1 MVIIFFTV
9 NKGTINEEKHNF
21 AKHLKENVL
30 NGIDQLTVKEI
41 NLNNMMKELVN
52 DNLDTLFK
60 LNDDL
65 IRDEQEIES
74 FLKSL
79 EKQLSSLN
87 SNPLQIKFR
96 GTLLE
101 PKKAITEFT
110 WDEGKYPNRSK
121 TISDI
126 MHKINEK
133 YAETRKTIK
142 AKTDDYNNSLNEL
155 KAKKKGQNDALNLM
169 KQDYRDLVIKSKSE
183 MKNTD
188 YLCTM
193 LCFVPHGSEKH
204 FLDEYMKLVDGFVVP
219 YSALRID
226 RGEDEKMQLY
236 RVIIMK
242 HVKDDFKTQC
252 QGKLRIPCREYNEEE
267 LSKKPMEEKEI
278 EKFGEKYQSLLVEG
292 ELNNSYCISN
302 INLTISRG
310 SKLDRLSYIK
320 VGIYPCV
327 NNTEN
332 NNHCKSREV
341 IDQHISGTFLTL
353 LVKDIGLDPSNYSDP
368 VIPIFKE
375 IRTTLD
381 KSFFRDLILYFGIT
395 EIQTDEGLLTENIHK
410 ENYINFIKS
419 HQNIYYRDVVNY
431 YNGETMGEIQFKIGD
446 DIRIQKSL

>member
-9 NKGTINEEKHNF
+9 NKGTIPEDKRNF

-30 NGIDQLTVKEI
+30 RGIEQLTVKEI

-74 FLKSL
+74 FLKAL
-79 EKQLSSLN
+79 EKQLATLN
-87 SNPLQIKFR
+87 SNPVQIKFR

-133 YAETRKTIK
+133 YTETRKTIK
-142 AKTDDYNNSLNEL
+142 AKTDDYNNSLNDL
-155 KAKKKGQNDALNLM
+155 KMKKKGQNDALNLM

-183 MKNTD
+183 MKTTD

-193 LCFVPHGSEKH
+193 LCFVPSGSEKN
-204 FLDEYMKLVDGFVVP
+204 FLNTYMKLADGLVVP

-236 RVIIMK
+236 RVIVMK
-242 HVKDDFKTQC
+242 HIKDDFKVQC
-252 QGKLRIPCREYNEEE
+252 QSQLRIACREYDEEE

-278 EKFGEKYQSLLVEG
+278 EKLSNESTTKKHDLERHAESGYSEVFYALLHLKYLRLYVESCLKYTSG
-292 ELNNSYCISN
+292 DYYSVMVYVPKDKEQKLISIMIKTFNDTKEQGWYGTKEELKENE
-302 INLTISRG
+302 
-310 SKLDRLSYIK
+310 DF
-320 VGIYPCV
+320 YPF
-327 NNTEN
+327 
-332 NNHCKSREV
+332 
-341 IDQHISGTFLTL
+341 I
-353 LVKDIGLDPSNYSDP
+353 LVKISVPSS
-368 VIPIFKE
+368 
-375 IRTTLD
+375 
-381 KSFFRDLILYFGIT
+381 IL
-395 EIQTDEGLLTENIHK
+395 K
-410 ENYINFIKS
+410 
-419 HQNIYYRDVVNY
+419 
-431 YNGETMGEIQFKIGD
+431 
-446 DIRIQKSL
+446 

>member
-1 MVIIFFTV
+1 
-9 NKGTINEEKHNF
+9 
-21 AKHLKENVL
+21 
-30 NGIDQLTVKEI
+30 
-41 NLNNMMKELVN
+41 MMKELVN

-65 IRDEQEIES
+65 IKDEQEIES

-278 EKFGEKYQSLLVEG
+278 EKLSNESTQKKHDLERHAESGYSEVFYALLHLKYLRLYVESCLKYTSG
-292 ELNNSYCISN
+292 DYYSVMVYVPKDKEQKLISTMIKTFNDTKEQGWYGTKEEL
-302 INLTISRG
+302 
-310 SKLDRLSYIK
+310 
-320 VGIYPCV
+320 
-327 NNTEN
+327 
-332 NNHCKSREV
+332 
-341 IDQHISGTFLTL
+341 
-353 LVKDIGLDPSNYSDP
+353 
-368 VIPIFKE
+368 
-375 IRTTLD
+375 
-381 KSFFRDLILYFGIT
+381 
-395 EIQTDEGLLTENIHK
+395 K
-410 ENYINFIKS
+410 ENEDFYPFILIKMS
-419 HQNIYYRDVVNY
+419 VPSSIS
-431 YNGETMGEIQFKIGD
+431 K
-446 DIRIQKSL
+446 